1 MFFDNKEQG
10 EILEF
15 GLWG

>member
-1 MFFDNKEQG
+1 MFFENKEQG